1 MNDAS
6 NPSVLVDT
14 NVILRHL
21 LDDIPDHSQRANV
34 LFAGVVRGDTRVYIP
49 STVFLESS
57 YVLTRSKGVPVADTA
72 RALSTILGYAG
83 LETDHPAA
91 LKAASQLWATQG
103 PLSFADCFH
112 LALTRQLGM
121 TRIVTFDQ
129 KMDRYPGVE
138 RIEP

>member
-1 MNDAS
+1 
-6 NPSVLVDT
+6 
-14 NVILRHL
+14 VILRHL
-21 LDDIPDHSQRANV
+21 LDDIPEHSQRANV
-34 LFAGVVRGDTRVYIP
+34 LFAEIMTGDRRVCVP
-49 STVFLESS
+49 ATVFLESS
-57 YVLTRSKGVPVADTA
+57 YVLTNSKGVPVADA
-72 RALSTILGYAG
+72 AHGLSMILGYTG
-83 LETDHPAA
+83 LETDHSEA
-91 LKAASQLWATQG
+91 LKSALQLWGTQG